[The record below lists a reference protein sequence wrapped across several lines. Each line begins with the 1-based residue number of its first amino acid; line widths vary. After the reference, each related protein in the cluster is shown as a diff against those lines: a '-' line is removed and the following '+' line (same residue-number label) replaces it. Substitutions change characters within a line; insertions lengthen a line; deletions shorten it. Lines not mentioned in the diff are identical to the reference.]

1 MQNVQQNKLA
11 VVHNYFSKQTNS
23 SVDECR
29 PLIHKILKNIT
40 INRNVK
46 MATTDPEGSDDD
58 DDNRGITS
66 ILTVDD
72 MLITGLS
79 LGGYTKQRIERAKGS
94 TNIDRNKSLYGSS
107 PRVCAMIWKTFKQQV
122 FLMLMFCQETARS
135 SGF

>member
-58 DDNRGITS
+58 DDNCGITS

-72 MLITGLS
+72 MLITGLN
-79 LGGYTKQRIERAKGS
+79 LGGS
-94 TNIDRNKSLYGSS
+94 
-107 PRVCAMIWKTFKQQV
+107 C
-122 FLMLMFCQETARS
+122 
-135 SGF
+135 